1 MLGELEQLVLLAV
14 LRTDGDAYG
23 VPIRAEL
30 VARTGRD
37 VPLGSVYNA
46 LARLE
51 EKGLVT
57 SAVGDPTPER
67 GGKGRRYVKL
77 EAEGARALRE
87 ARQAAEQMWRGLDPA
102 RLRTQ

>member
-14 LRTDGDAYG
+14 LRMDGDAYG
-23 VPIRAEL
+23 VPIRDDLLDRA
-30 VARTGRD
+30 GRD

-67 GGKGRRYVKL
+67 GGRRKRLYSATTAGR
-77 EAEGARALRE
+77 AAARDSIEALR
-87 ARQAAEQMWRGLDPA
+87 AMARGLSLGLEG
-102 RLRTQ
+102 R

>member
-46 LARLE
+46 HARLE

-67 GGKGRRYVKL
+67 GGRRKRLYTATTHGRL
-77 EAEGARALRE
+77 AARDTVSALR
-87 ARQAAEQMWRGLDPA
+87 AMARGLDLGLEG
-102 RLRTQ
+102 R

>member
-14 LRTDGDAYG
+14 LRADGGAYG

-30 VARTGRD
+30 RDRVGRD

-57 SAVGDPTPER
+57 SDVGEPSPER
-67 GGKGRRYVKL
+67 GGRRKRLYTATTGGR
-77 EAEGARALRE
+77 AAARHAV
-87 ARQAAEQMWRGLDPA
+87 AAMRAMARGLDLGLEG
-102 RLRTQ
+102 R

>member
-14 LRTDGDAYG
+14 LRMDGDAYG
-23 VPIRAEL
+23 IPIRDDL
-30 VARTGRD
+30 LARAGRD

-67 GGKGRRYVKL
+67 GGRRKRLYSATTAGR
-77 EAEGARALRE
+77 AAARDSIEALR
-87 ARQAAEQMWRGLDPA
+87 AMARGLSLGLEG
-102 RLRTQ
+102 R

>member
-14 LRTDGDAYG
+14 LRADGEAYG
-23 VPIRAEL
+23 VPIRADL
-30 VARTGRD
+30 AGRAGRD

-57 SAVGDPTPER
+57 STVGDPTPER
-67 GGKGRRYVKL
+67 GGRRKRLYAATTAGRS
-77 EAEGARALRE
+77 AARDSVSALR
-87 ARQAAEQMWRGLDPA
+87 AMARGLDLGLEG
-102 RLRTQ
+102 R

>member
-14 LRTDGDAYG
+14 LRADGEAYG

-30 VARTGRD
+30 RARAGRD

-67 GGKGRRYVKL
+67 GGRRKRLYAATTAGRMAARDTVSAL
-77 EAEGARALRE
+77 RAL
-87 ARQAAEQMWRGLDPA
+87 ARGLDLGLEG
-102 RLRTQ
+102 R